1 MVNMVDDSMNY
12 IVQFLAGG
20 IFFSLLYYFSKMK
33 NTMVASIIPAFPALY
48 IVGYIYLIYFGG
60 NAKKYTKNTMITF
73 GIGFLFSVI
82 TYFMIVEMQFDKLV
96 KNPYVPLCVSSL
108 FFVGLTV
115 VCLRCNLLK

>member
-1 MVNMVDDSMNY
+1 MVNESMNY

-48 IVGYIYLIYFGG
+48 IVGYIYLVYFGG
-60 NAKKYTKNTMITF
+60 STKKYTKNTMITF

-82 TYFMIVEMQFDKLV
+82 TYLMIVEMDIHKVV
-96 KNPYVPLCVSSL
+96 KNPYVPLFISSL
-108 FFVGLTV
+108 LFIVLTMF
-115 VCLRCNLLK
+115 CLRCNLLK